1 MLNLVNLVLSDNDG
15 LMSPSAKL
23 LRLIV
28 AELESKATQEEIP
41 DKIRNKDVSVLANNE
56 KVTTVGAWLRDE
68 SRNRQFSA
76 LVALLSYLPLSTIS
90 EIFGKV
96 LPEKPVSI
104 KQTLESNQR
113 LRKAERKTKKKPARS
128 IDPSSRLN

>member
-1 MLNLVNLVLSDNDG
+1 
-15 LMSPSAKL
+15 MSPSAKL